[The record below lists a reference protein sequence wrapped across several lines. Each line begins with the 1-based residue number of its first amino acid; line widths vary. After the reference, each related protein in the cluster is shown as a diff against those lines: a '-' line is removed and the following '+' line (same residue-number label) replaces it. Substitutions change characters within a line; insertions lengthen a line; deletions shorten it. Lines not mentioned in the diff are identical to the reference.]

1 MVSENGRGGA
11 RPALAGEGFVGA
23 VDLGGTKILAAVVS
37 PDGAIVARAKKSTGK
52 SSAPETVIDR
62 IAACVREA
70 LETAGVEPS
79 ALRAVGIG
87 APGPVDPERGVLRT
101 APNLEGWHDVPLAD
115 ELGRRLGVPVALD
128 NDVRVAVLA
137 EANAGA
143 GRGVRNWV
151 AFWPG
156 TGIGGGVVLDGQ
168 ILRGATNTAGE
179 VGHITVKAGGPRCG
193 CGGKGHLEALASRS
207 AIVRDIARRVK
218 KKGEKT
224 LLSEIARDVEKAKAG
239 ELAEAYRRGDK
250 LVVKAI
256 ERAAKYLGI
265 GVANIANTVN
275 PELVVLGGGLTEAL
289 GEPFVRQVEQEA
301 RRRPLAAATAE
312 LQVVQSQLGD
322 DAGVVGAALVARRL
336 AGSVAGA
343 RRAEAPVG

>member
-1 MVSENGRGGA
+1 MSENGRSGA
-11 RPALAGEGFVGA
+11 PTALAGEGFVGA

-37 PDGAIVARAKKSTGK
+37 PEGAIVARAKKSTGK
-52 SSAPETVIDR
+52 GAAPEAVIDR

-70 LETAGVEPS
+70 VEAAGLDPS

-101 APNLEGWHDVPLAD
+101 APNLAGWRDVPLAD

-137 EANAGA
+137 EASAGA

-156 TGIGGGVVLDGQ
+156 TGIGGGVVIDGQ
-168 ILRGATNTAGE
+168 VLRGATNAAGE
-179 VGHITVKAGGPRCG
+179 LGHITVKAGGPKCG
-193 CGGKGHLEALASRS
+193 CGGKGHLEALASRT
-207 AIVRDIARRVK
+207 AIVREIAKRVK
-218 KKGEKT
+218 KTGEKT
-224 LLSEIARDVEKAKAG
+224 LLAEIARDVEKAKAG
-239 ELAEAYRRGDK
+239 DLAEAYRRGDK

-256 ERAAKYLGI
+256 DRAAKYLGI
-265 GVANIANTVN
+265 GVANVANTVN

-289 GEPFVRQVEQEA
+289 GEPFVRQVEKEM
-301 RRRPLAAATAE
+301 RRRPLAAATGE
-312 LQVVQSQLGD
+312 LRVVQSQLGD

-336 AGSVAGA
+336 VAPGA
-343 RRAEAPVG
+343 AAHLAEAPVG